1 MFKFKWNLSAKVNQ
15 GLESS
20 RLKRIARYTSLAF
33 AIMVSSMISYSGYAH
48 HAYNVR
54 KEEAAREYALAQKA
68 EEMRQIVCLTNITH
82 HEARGERPEV
92 RKLLAK
98 VVIAMA
104 SDPSFSKARTI
115 CDLAKIPGMFSQI
128 THINTVRAEVK
139 DWPKIYTEVSSV
151 YESDRVLPPGWHC
164 VRGFRLSDDKM
175 ETLSSKSLS
184 QLGFTVK
191 ATGLKYFA
199 KSMVPVDTRGT
210 VTFYSPRGG
219 CKNPTQTAMR

>member
-1 MFKFKWNLSAKVNQ
+1 MFTFRANLTERLAAK
-15 GLESS
+15 LENS
-20 RLKRIARYTSLAF
+20 RLKRVAHYTSLAF
-33 AIMVSSMISYSGYAH
+33 AIMVSTMISYSGFAH
-48 HAYNVR
+48 IAHDIRV
-54 KEEAAREYALAQKA
+54 EEGLREYALAQKA
-68 EEMRQIVCLTNITH
+68 EDMRQIVCLTNITH
-82 HEARGERPEV
+82 HEARGEKPEV

-104 SDPSFSKARTI
+104 HDPSFTKARTV
-115 CDLAKIPGMFSQI
+115 CDLARINGMFSQI
-128 THINTVRAEVK
+128 VHINTVRADVK
-139 DWPKIYTEVSSV
+139 DWPKVYSEVSDV
-151 YESDRVLPPGWHC
+151 YESDRVLPPGWQC

-175 ETLSSKSLS
+175 ETLSSKALS

-219 CKNPTQTAMR
+219 CKHPTQTAMR